1 MLLAAFS
8 ALAAAMRLAPLRMTS
23 ERSPAARLAPLRM
36 SELPPLADKWAVQ
49 KLKEGVRLASKDLH
63 FRTEDESIE
72 VPRSLDSPGIGL
84 ALEEVGSDGTV
95 GLVLVDSVVDGGN
108 AASTQAFLPGDALI
122 SVQDSAGTVE
132 VALEGAT
139 YDATVEAL
147 GSLDPALGSL
157 IFTVR
162 RLVRQ
167 PVVSVRLQFPGEEG
181 RADEQ
186 LEMLPGQPLRQ
197 TILSRGI
204 KLNDPLALRFDS
216 GGPGD
221 CGGEGCC
228 CTCAVQVVAGLEA
241 LNEQKSQ
248 ERQMLKKHADWRLGC
263 RAAISPSLD
272 ADSELVIRASP
283 RNWNSRELLADV
295 DECEVVEG

>member
-1 MLLAAFS
+1 MLLLAT
-8 ALAAAMRLAPLRMTS
+8 LAAAMRLAPLRMS
-23 ERSPAARLAPLRM
+23 ARLAPLRM
-36 SELPPLADKWAVQ
+36 SELPLADKWAIQ
-49 KLKEGVRLASKDLH
+49 KLKDGVRVTSKDLR

-228 CTCAVQVVAGLEA
+228 CT
-241 LNEQKSQ
+241 
-248 ERQMLKKHADWRLGC
+248 
-263 RAAISPSLD
+263 
-272 ADSELVIRASP
+272 
-283 RNWNSRELLADV
+283 
-295 DECEVVEG
+295 

>member
-23 ERSPAARLAPLRM
+23 ERPPAARLAPPRM

-162 RLVRQ
+162 RLVRHL
-167 PVVSVRLQFPGEEG
+167 PRRRLRGPAG
-181 RADEQ
+181 RRGC
-186 LEMLPGQPLRQ
+186 LLRACH
-197 TILSRGI
+197 RGI
-204 KLNDPLALRFDS
+204 GPQMQRGKLPVRDGYELPTLAR
-216 GGPGD
+216 
-221 CGGEGCC
+221 
-228 CTCAVQVVAGLEA
+228 
-241 LNEQKSQ
+241 
-248 ERQMLKKHADWRLGC
+248 
-263 RAAISPSLD
+263 
-272 ADSELVIRASP
+272 RAS
-283 RNWNSRELLADV
+283 RDA
-295 DECEVVEG
+295 

>member
-1 MLLAAFS
+1 MLLAAS
-8 ALAAAMRLAPLRMTS
+8 SVLAAAM
-23 ERSPAARLAPLRM
+23 RLAPLRM

-147 GSLDPALGSL
+147 GSLDPALGPRHSL
-157 IFTVR
+157 SNTV
-162 RLVRQ
+162 Q
-167 PVVSVRLQFPGEEG
+167 
-181 RADEQ
+181 A
-186 LEMLPGQPLRQ
+186 
-197 TILSRGI
+197 
-204 KLNDPLALRFDS
+204 
-216 GGPGD
+216 
-221 CGGEGCC
+221 
-228 CTCAVQVVAGLEA
+228 
-241 LNEQKSQ
+241 
-248 ERQMLKKHADWRLGC
+248 
-263 RAAISPSLD
+263 SL
-272 ADSELVIRASP
+272 
-283 RNWNSRELLADV
+283 RELWQYNI
-295 DECEVVEG
+295 VVIGS

>member
-23 ERSPAARLAPLRM
+23 ERPPAARLAPLRM

-72 VPRSLDSPGIGL
+72 VPRRWTARHRLGARGGP
-84 ALEEVGSDGTV
+84 DGTV

-162 RLVRQ
+162 RLCGSPSLR
-167 PVVSVRLQFPGEEG
+167 PLQFPGEEG

-186 LEMLPGQPLRQ
+186 LEMLPAAAGDPVAR
-197 TILSRGI
+197 I

-216 GGPGD
+216 AVLETAAAKAAAAPAPCRWWPAGGAERAEVRSVKCEKARRLAARVPRRHL
-221 CGGEGCC
+221 
-228 CTCAVQVVAGLEA
+228 AV
-241 LNEQKSQ
+241 LN
-248 ERQMLKKHADWRLGC
+248 
-263 RAAISPSLD
+263 

-295 DECEVVEG
+295 DECEVVE

>member
-1 MLLAAFS
+1 MLLLAT
-8 ALAAAMRLAPLRMTS
+8 LAAAMRLAPLRMS
-23 ERSPAARLAPLRM
+23 ARLAPLRM
-36 SELPPLADKWAVQ
+36 SELPLADKWAVQ
-49 KLKEGVRLASKDLH
+49 KLKDGVRVTSKDLR

-228 CTCAVQVVAGLEA
+228 CTCAVQVVAGLDA

-295 DECEVVEG
+295 DECEVVEGGPV